1 MSRMKPALPL
11 FAALQLGLTS
21 PVAAQG
27 AEQYTFRMILGR
39 DTLVSEVVQR
49 TTTRV
54 DVDMIDKLTNVR
66 WRVGMTLAPDGRV
79 PAMTNAIYRMAQ
91 GDTVP
96 FQSAEFEFRGDS
108 VKVTVSGNVSRVQTL
123 ATEPGAL
130 PYLNPSMA
138 MIEQV
143 LRRARTIGNAADTV
157 PIFAVSGGQTVPVQV
172 TWVGHDSAVVRLAGV
187 EMRAAVAPDGGLL
200 DIVIPTQQA
209 HVIRV
214 DGAHPLVIHKI
225 DYGAPEGAPYTAED
239 VTVHTP
245 AGLALT
251 GTLTLPMPREGRVP
265 AIVTITG
272 SGSQDRDERLPMVDG
287 YRPFWQVADT
297 LARRGI
303 ATLRL
308 DDRGING
315 SDAGPPNVT
324 AADFADDI
332 RAALAYL
339 RARPEIAGAKLGL
352 VGHSEGGIIAPMVAA
367 TDSSLRGIVLMAGTA
382 YTGRRILAFQQRN
395 AVEHAT
401 SLTPEERREALAN
414 SAAATDSLAARSAW
428 MAYFMDYDPLV
439 TARKVKVPVLILQG
453 ATDQQVTPEQ
463 ADTLAAGFRAGG
475 NRNVTMRKFPDTDHL
490 FLADPDGFPAGYPA
504 LPSRDV
510 RPEVLGTLADWL
522 VAHLQ

>member
-1 MSRMKPALPL
+1 MKHILLAIASLCLVIPAPM
-11 FAALQLGLTS
+11 T
-21 PVAAQG
+21 AQA

-39 DTLVSEVVQR
+39 DTIVSEVVQR

-54 DVDMIDKLTNVR
+54 DVDMIDKLSGVR
-66 WRVGMTLAPDGRV
+66 WRYGMTIAPDGRV
-79 PAMTNAIYRMAQ
+79 PAMTNAIYRLAQ

-96 FQSAEFEFRGDS
+96 FQSAEFEFRPDS
-108 VKVTVSGNVSRVQTL
+108 VKVTVAGNVSRVQAI
-123 ATEPGAL
+123 ATEAGAL
-130 PYLNPSMA
+130 PYINPSMT

-143 LRRARTIGNAADTV
+143 LRRARTMSAGVDTV
-157 PIFAVSGGQTVPVQV
+157 PIFALSGGQTVPVQV
-172 TWVGHDSAVVRLAGV
+172 TWLGADSAVVRIATA
-187 EMRAAVAPDGGLL
+187 EMRVAVAPDGGLL
-200 DIVIPTQQA
+200 GVTIPVQHA
-209 HVIRV
+209 HVIRLE
-214 DGAHPLVIHKI
+214 GAHPLAIRKI

-251 GTLTLPMPREGRVP
+251 GTLTVPTGAKGRVP

-272 SGSQDRDERLPMVDG
+272 SGAQDRDERLAMVDG
-287 YRPFWQVADT
+287 YRPFWQIADT

-315 SDAGPPNVT
+315 SDAGSPRVT
-324 AADFADDI
+324 TADYADDI

-339 RARPEIAGAKLGL
+339 RTRPEIDSARLGL
-352 VGHSEGGIIAPMVAA
+352 VGHSEGGVIAPMVAA
-367 TDSSLRGIVLMAGTA
+367 TDSSLKGIVLMAGTA
-382 YTGRRILAFQQRN
+382 YTGRRVLTFQQRN

-401 SLTPEERREALAN
+401 SLTPEERQEALAA

-428 MAYFMDYDPLV
+428 MRYFIDYDPLV

-463 ADTLAAGFRAGG
+463 ADTLAAAFRAAG
-475 NRNVTMRKFPDTDHL
+475 NRDVTMRTFPETNHL
-490 FLADPDGFPAGYPA
+490 FVADPDGFPGGYP
-504 LPSRDV
+504 LLSSRVV

-522 VAHLQ
+522 VAHLK